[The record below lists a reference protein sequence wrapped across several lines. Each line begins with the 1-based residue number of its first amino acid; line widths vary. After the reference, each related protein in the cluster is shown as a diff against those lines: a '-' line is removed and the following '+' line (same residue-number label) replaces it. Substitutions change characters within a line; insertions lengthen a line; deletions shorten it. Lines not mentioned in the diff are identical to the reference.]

1 MKLRIPPI
9 LLIALC
15 AAAISPATASSKSF
29 KVDNPPRA
37 GKWKLRGPHSSFV
50 LERRKRGAN
59 AFVRSVQ
66 IGTHGSTGACSAY
79 HGAVAK
85 VLGRQKV
92 DRRISHTRSGV
103 IWYSVGAWVKIR
115 IAGETLPG
123 RLVIYFNAY
132 SAHRLDRVSLELGRT
147 GTGCRLER

>member
-1 MKLRIPPI
+1 MKLRVPRI

-15 AAAISPATASSKSF
+15 AAVISPTAASSKSSE
-29 KVDNPPRA
+29 VNHPPRA

-50 LERRKRGAN
+50 LERHKPGAT
-59 AFVRSVQ
+59 AFVRALQ
-66 IGTHGSTGACSAY
+66 IGTHGAIGACSAY

-92 DRRISHTRSGV
+92 NRRVSHTRSNV

-115 IAGETLPG
+115 ITGETLPG
-123 RLVIYFNAY
+123 RLIIYFN
-132 SAHRLDRVSLELGRT
+132 SSSTHRLDYVSLELSQ
-147 GTGCRLER
+147 TGCRLQR

>member
-1 MKLRIPPI
+1 MKLRVPSI

-15 AAAISPATASSKSF
+15 VAVISPTAASSKSSE
-29 KVDNPPRA
+29 VNYPPRA
-37 GKWKLRGPHSSFV
+37 GKWKLRGPHSSFA
-50 LERRKRGAN
+50 LERRKPGAT
-59 AFVRSVQ
+59 AFVRSLQ
-66 IGTHGSTGACSAY
+66 IGTHGTIGDCSVY

-92 DRRISHTRSGV
+92 SRRVSHTRSNV

-132 SAHRLDRVSLELGRT
+132 SAHRLDHVSLELSQ
-147 GTGCRLER
+147 TGCRLER